1 MRKVALLFVALTL
14 CVSLARAEMP
24 ANWDV
29 FSEDPDSKISDT
41 WAYADGVV
49 ICKGTPRGYAYTKTK
64 YTDFVFELEWRWP
77 EDKKPGAAGVLVRM
91 TGEHKIWPKSFE
103 AQINSPDAGD
113 IWGLVGYQLEGPA
126 ERSKSLEHP
135 QFGKLTNVKKAK
147 QAEKPAGEW
156 NKYKI
161 TAKGDT
167 ITLEINGQIVNRA
180 TGCETKPGRICLT
193 SEGDEIHFRN
203 VKLNSL
209 D

>member
-1 MRKVALLFVALTL
+1 MRKTTLLFVALTL
-14 CVSLARAEMP
+14 CVSLAQAEMP

-41 WAYADGVV
+41 WGYADGVV
-49 ICKGTPRGYAYTKTK
+49 ICKGTPQGYAYTKK
-64 YTDFVFELEWRWP
+64 EYTDFVFELEWRWP
-77 EDKKPGAAGVLVRM
+77 EGKKPGRGGVLVRM
-91 TGEHKIWPKSFE
+91 TGEHKIWPKSLE

-113 IWGLVGYQLEGPA
+113 FWGLVGYQLEGPA

-135 QFGKLTNVKKAK
+135 QFGKLSHVKKAK
-147 QAEKPAGEW
+147 QAEKPAGQW
-156 NKYKI
+156 NQYKI

-167 ITLEINGQIVNRA
+167 VTLEINGQVVNRA
-180 TGCETKPGRICLT
+180 TGCETTPGRICLT